1 MNFPRLT
8 NKDTEKLY
16 TLSNLLC
23 EIAFIKDNPA
33 YSSLLTYFDSSSGV
47 NQVVA
52 KLPYNIQTK
61 WVDRASRYKTTQKV
75 FFPLFTFF
83 VNFVKVMTKRKWR
96 KWWTIRVSSQ
106 PHIIHQRRKNLSM
119 PLYSQP
125 IRVRKMDVSSES
137 VCSIHKTNHS
147 LNHCKTFRAKP
158 IQVRRKFLS
167 ETKYMYAM
175 DVVTQINIWNV
186 IVKRERN
193 LMTVVVK
200 IIHLFYMW

>member
-1 MNFPRLT
+1 MKWLGPDSTKHAHSIRIANASNHAEALRKVWERLDERYGSPELIESALKQKLMNFPRLT

-83 VNFVKVMTKRKWR
+83 VNFVKVMTKRK
-96 KWWTIRVSSQ
+96 
-106 PHIIHQRRKNLSM
+106 
-119 PLYSQP
+119 
-125 IRVRKMDVSSES
+125 
-137 VCSIHKTNHS
+137 
-147 LNHCKTFRAKP
+147 
-158 IQVRRKFLS
+158 
-167 ETKYMYAM
+167 
-175 DVVTQINIWNV
+175 
-186 IVKRERN
+186 
-193 LMTVVVK
+193 
-200 IIHLFYMW
+200 